1 LWCYFRLV
9 LVLYDAVVLPICKN
23 VYRIAKRGLAR
34 YQ

>member
-1 LWCYFRLV
+1 
-9 LVLYDAVVLPICKN
+9 LYDAVVLPICKN